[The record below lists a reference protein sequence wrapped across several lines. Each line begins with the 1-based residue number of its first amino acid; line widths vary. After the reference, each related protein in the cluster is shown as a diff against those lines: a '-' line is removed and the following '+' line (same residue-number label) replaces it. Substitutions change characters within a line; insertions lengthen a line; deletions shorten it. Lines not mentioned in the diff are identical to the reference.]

1 MAFWNKNKKKTDAPS
16 DDEQLSAEGENGDE
30 AGDAPVEV
38 KEQSAAPVETSEE
51 VTDEPKSGAGNKIL
65 KALLFLVALVVLI
78 VVGFVAGVYLRVIDS
93 NAASEQLKKHDIPV
107 LGEYLA
113 KIPLS
118 PETKSADKADDEATK
133 TPTVADKTTE
143 QTDKSADKNDDK
155 DKAAD
160 KDKDKDKNK
169 DKKQSKTIKLTKEE
183 IEKQT
188 KEREAAEKKRVSK
201 LARLYTNMKAKE
213 AADALVN
220 LDNNMIIAILQ
231 RMEEGQAA
239 KILAQFEPE
248 RTAQITRIMFV
259 GAQQRVTVPA
269 DLTENGE
276 DVAGE

>member
-1 MAFWNKNKKKTDAPS
+1 MAFWNRKKKEDSAPLEEKPATEDETETPEEKTEAAPS
-16 DDEQLSAEGENGDE
+16 EDASPEQPNA
-30 AGDAPVEV
+30 DA
-38 KEQSAAPVETSEE
+38 
-51 VTDEPKSGAGNKIL
+51 TDNEPKPSIL
-65 KALLFLVALVVLI
+65 KRLLKAVLLLVLVVALI
-78 VVGFVAGVYLRVIDS
+78 IAAFCGGIYMRIIDGD
-93 NAASEQLKKHDIPV
+93 AASEQLKKHDVPI

-113 KIPLS
+113 KIPLM
-118 PETKSADKADDEATK
+118 PEKKDEVGRVDGEEKPADSNENK
-133 TPTVADKTTE
+133 TA
-143 QTDKSADKNDDK
+143 DK
-155 DKAAD
+155 DKDKTADKDKNAD

-169 DKKQSKTIKLTKEE
+169 QQPKKIKLTKEE

-220 LDNNMIIAILQ
+220 LDDNMIIAILQ

-239 KILAQFEPE
+239 KILAQFDPE

-276 DVAGE
+276 SYTAEQ